1 MAARLAF
8 ALAIQFRLLCF
19 KRIFAAARATFAG
32 LTALVETG

>member
-19 KRIFAAARATFAG
+19 KRIFAAARFG
-32 LTALVETG
+32 RS